1 MIAEKDTKTLI
12 SRFPGSLEAVG
23 WRKGTQDFGVTYS
36 VPQELREYV
45 KPLMDK
51 LNKYFIIASVEVR
64 DTQQAEQ
71 ILKAQGDEIDS
82 LPAGK
87 GGQSKEDQDRYC
99 SMEEIAS
106 MLSMTPRSAFLYAQK
121 GVIVKVGRGRYD
133 LTQSIQNYIKEIR
146 NEQRSGGR
154 RGEVL
159 AEKEEIQKE
168 RLLVKLL
175 TEKKKLVIA
184 EDCVREVEK
193 NNFNVRNK
201 LLRLPTKLAPLIA
214 GNKKPSEIKEI
225 MEDHVRECLTEL
237 AGINPPR
244 MGDSASKQSVRSA
257 TKIKSKR
264 VGRHKKSTKLNKR

>member
-1 MIAEKDTKTLI
+1 MTSDNDNKILI
-12 SRFPGSLEAVG
+12 SRFPGSLEAVT
-23 WRKGTQDFGVTYS
+23 WRKGTQDFGVTYA
-36 VPQELREYV
+36 VPQEMREYV

-51 LNKYFIIASVEVR
+51 LNQYFVIASVGVR
-64 DTQQAEQ
+64 NTQQAEQ
-71 ILKAQGDEIDS
+71 ILKSQGDDIDVLS
-82 LPAGK
+82 DSSDGNDTAEWICGI
-87 GGQSKEDQDRYC
+87 EDI
-99 SMEEIAS
+99 SAL
-106 MLSMTPRSAFLYAQK
+106 LSTTPQNIQLYVQR
-121 GVIVKVGRGRYD
+121 GVIIRIGRGRYD
-133 LTQSIQNYIKEIR
+133 AFKSIQNYVKEIR

-193 NNFNVRNK
+193 SNFNVRNK

-214 GNKKPSEIKEI
+214 GNKRPSVIKEI

-237 AGINPPR
+237 TGLDPSRVGGGP
-244 MGDSASKQSVRSA
+244 SKQGVGA
-257 TKIKSKR
+257 TAKTKGKR
-264 VGRHKKSTKLNKR
+264 VGGRKKGSKLNKR